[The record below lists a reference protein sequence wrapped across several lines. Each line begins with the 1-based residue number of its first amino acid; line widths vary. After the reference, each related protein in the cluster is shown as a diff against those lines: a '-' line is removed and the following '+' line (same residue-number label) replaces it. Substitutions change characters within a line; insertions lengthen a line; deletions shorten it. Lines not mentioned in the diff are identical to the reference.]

1 MTTATEPQTVL
12 IGTFANRARAQHF
25 IEELHRAGFH
35 NEEIG
40 VVTPGVEE
48 PSTGVGD
55 SALAGALTGGAMGV
69 LAGMAPAAA
78 GPLPGGRPGARGGA
92 PAGSPA
98 GGAAGAPAGGVSG
111 RCSRAGSW
119 PARSLEGRPAP
130 PRVDCWAP

>member
-48 PSTGVGD
+48 PSPAVGD
-55 SALAGALTGGAMGV
+55 SALAGALTGGTMGV

-78 GPLPGGRPGARGGA
+78 GLIPGIRPVLAGRL
-92 PAGSPA
+92 
-98 GGAAGAPAGGVSG
+98 
-111 RCSRAGSW
+111 
-119 PARSLEGRPAP
+119 PARSPPRGAAAAP
-130 PRVDCWAP
+130 PAGPPVP